1 MNTPLRLG
9 GNIVLRFESGVLAGG
24 CSIAVFMGWA
34 RAYQAGEPGEE
45 SLLLLERGLSR
56 NPGVLAAYAGCLLLR
71 RAAMAS
77 FKRRKRSMVTTDV
90 IEKIGERW
98 GGEGARS
105 FESRF
110 VVVDCIHRLLAAC
123 CECYTI

>member
-1 MNTPLRLG
+1 MNTPSPPGDNIALRVVRG
-9 GNIVLRFESGVLAGG
+9 ARVGG

-34 RAYQAGEPGEE
+34 RDYQSREPGEE

-77 FKRRKRSMVTTDV
+77 FKRHKRSMTTTDV
-90 IEKIGERW
+90 IEEIGER
-98 GGEGARS
+98 
-105 FESRF
+105 
-110 VVVDCIHRLLAAC
+110 
-123 CECYTI
+123 